1 MYQWQPRWSPLAP
14 GSFKCNIDVAFIAY
28 QHTCTPGLGLCLCDA
43 EGKLPSPVAEGE
55 AITVKE
61 TIKWILSSDLVNQV
75 ANSINK
81 GSKDV
86 FEFGSITRIC
96 RSLLL
101 DCPIL
106 KVLFAR
112 RHANSVAY
120 GLARSSINFANPH
133 VFHPVPN
140 CIDE

>member
-1 MYQWQPRWSPLAP
+1 WQPRWSPLAP

-43 EGKLPSPVAEGE
+43 EG
-55 AITVKE
+55 
-61 TIKWILSSDLVNQV
+61 QV